1 MDLSICL
8 VPLNALVYLK
18 PLLAS
23 IERYSSGLSYEVI
36 LVDNGSTDGT
46 VAWIEQHHPEIT
58 LIRNQSNLG
67 FTRGN
72 NQAMALAKGDYILLL
87 NPDTLLTE
95 DCFGPQIAY
104 LRQNPQV
111 GITIPKV
118 LNEDGSFQQ
127 QSRRGDA
134 RPVEVFGYFLK
145 LGKLF
150 PKSKA
155 LNGYLQSWLPEDEV
169 AEVKAVS
176 GSCMFIRREVYQ
188 QIGGLDEQFF
198 AYQED
203 SDYCMRARQAGWK
216 VMYVPL
222 SSIIHYGGEG
232 GSKTHPYYSILQW
245 HRSYYL
251 YYRKHFAS
259 EHFFLFNWFYYLVMV
274 FKLLF
279 AWLKQLLSRK

>member
-8 VPLNALVYLK
+8 VPLNALVYLE

-23 IERYSSGLSYEVI
+23 IEQHTIGLSYEVI
-36 LVDNGSTDGT
+36 MVDNGSTDGT
-46 VAWIEQHHPEIT
+46 LEWVKEHHPEIQ
-58 LIRNQSNLG
+58 LIRNQANLG

-72 NQAMALAKGDYILLL
+72 NQAMALAKGDFLLLL

-104 LRQNPQV
+104 MRENPKV
-111 GITIPKV
+111 AITIPKV
-118 LNEDGSFQQ
+118 LNSDGSFQH

-134 RPVEVFGYFLK
+134 RPAAVFGYFLK

-150 PKSKA
+150 PKNRA

-176 GSCMFIRREVYQ
+176 GSCMFIRRQVYE

-222 SSIIHYGGEG
+222 SSIIHYG
-232 GSKTHPYYSILQW
+232 
-245 HRSYYL
+245 
-251 YYRKHFAS
+251 
-259 EHFFLFNWFYYLVMV
+259 
-274 FKLLF
+274 
-279 AWLKQLLSRK
+279 